1 MVGTDSASD
10 NSAPNRSA
18 PNGSAPNGSAP
29 NGRRRRS
36 FAVSVLAL
44 GMSTLLACS
53 SASGTEETTTLA
65 EAPPQVP
72 PAQIDRERVDAA
84 VGQLDGYVNDM
95 MSRTGAPGIAVA
107 VVYQDEVLYSKGFGV
122 RKVGEPDAVDTST
135 MFQLASVSKPV
146 ASSVVASLVGEG
158 KLDWDDPIRQFE
170 PQFAVAD
177 PYVTDHASFTD
188 LMSHRSGLPD
198 HAGDLLEDL
207 GYSYDDIVTRLNQ
220 VPLEPF
226 RDNYDYTNYGFSA
239 AGVAAAK
246 SQGTTWAELS
256 EQKIY
261 EPLGMTNTTSSQQ
274 DWVNAPNHA
283 YNHVLVDKNSN
294 TWEAKYVS
302 DPEGQ
307 APAGGAASSVDD
319 MAKWMRMELAGGQF
333 DGDTVVDA
341 DALQFTHQAH
351 ALANPSATPGARDS
365 YYGIGFNVGT
375 DTAGRVEVS
384 HAGAFGLGA
393 STDVVMLP
401 SEQLGIVVL
410 ANTAPVGVAETIAAQ
425 FMDYAK
431 NGELTVDWAPFVA
444 ARFEEIVE
452 HGRSETDYTDPP
464 TSAAPAKPTSAYVG
478 TYSSPFYGPAEVVGE
493 GDGLVLKIGK
503 NLESSYPLTHYDADT
518 YWFEPIGENASGP
531 TGAEF
536 TVAEG
541 APTTLTVEYLDPLG
555 LGTFTRS

>member
-1 MVGTDSASD
+1 MVGTCTPLVRARLSALTVLALGMTVLLACSSTAGTDSASNAD
-10 NSAPNRSA
+10 SNAGSETNASA
-18 PNGSAPNGSAP
+18 
-29 NGRRRRS
+29 
-36 FAVSVLAL
+36 
-44 GMSTLLACS
+44 
-53 SASGTEETTTLA
+53 LA
-65 EAPPQVP
+65 ETPPQVP
-72 PAQIDRERVDAA
+72 PASIDRAAVDAA
-84 VGQLDGYVNDM
+84 VGQLDGYVEDM
-95 MSRTGAPGIAVA
+95 MARTGAPGIAVA
-107 VVYQDEVLYSKGFGV
+107 VVHQDEVLYSKGFGV
-122 RKVGEPDAVDTST
+122 RKVGEPDPVDTST

-158 KLDWDDPIRQFE
+158 KLEWDEPIRRFE
-170 PQFAVAD
+170 PGFAVSD
-177 PYVTDHASFTD
+177 PYVTENAGFTD

-207 GYSYDDIVTRLNQ
+207 GYSYDEIIARLNQ

-256 EQKIY
+256 EEKIY

-274 DWVNAPNHA
+274 EWVDSPNHA
-283 YNHVLVDKNSN
+283 FNHVPTEPGST

-319 MAKWMRMELAGGQF
+319 MAQWIRMELAGGEY
-333 DGDTVVDA
+333 DGTTVVEPE
-341 DALQFTHQAH
+341 ALQFTHQAH
-351 ALANPSATPGARDS
+351 SLAHPAETPGARDTF
-365 YYGIGFNVGT
+365 YGIGFNVGT
-375 DTAGRVEVS
+375 DSQGRVEVS

-410 ANTAPVGVAETIAAQ
+410 ANTAPVGVSETIAAQ

-431 NGELTVDWAPFVA
+431 NGELTVDWAPFIAGQFEKMVA
-444 ARFEEIVE
+444 
-452 HGRSETDYTDPP
+452 HGRSETDYENPP
-464 TSAAPAKPTSAYVG
+464 ASTTPAREPSSYVG
-478 TYSSPFYGPAEVVGE
+478 TYTSPFYGAAEVTAE
-493 GDGLVLKIGK
+493 GDELVLKLGK
-503 NLESSYPLTHYDADT
+503 ELQSSYPLTHYDGDT
-518 YWFEPIGENASGP
+518 YWFEPVGENASGP

-536 TVAEG
+536 ALTPG

>member
-1 MVGTDSASD
+1 MVGTCTPLVRARLSALTLLALGMTVLLACSSTAGTDSASNAD
-10 NSAPNRSA
+10 SNAGSETNASA
-18 PNGSAPNGSAP
+18 
-29 NGRRRRS
+29 
-36 FAVSVLAL
+36 
-44 GMSTLLACS
+44 
-53 SASGTEETTTLA
+53 LA

-72 PAQIDRERVDAA
+72 PASIDRAAVDAA
-84 VGQLDGYVNDM
+84 VGQLDGYVEDM
-95 MSRTGAPGIAVA
+95 MARTGAPGIAVA

-122 RKVGEPDAVDTST
+122 RKVGEPDPVDAST

-158 KLDWDDPIRQFE
+158 KLEWDEPIRRFE
-170 PQFAVAD
+170 PGFAVSD
-177 PYVTDHASFTD
+177 PYVTENAGFTD

-207 GYSYDDIVTRLNQ
+207 GYSYDEIIARLNQ

-256 EQKIY
+256 EEKIY

-274 DWVNAPNHA
+274 EWVDSPNHA
-283 YNHVLVDKNSN
+283 FNHVPTEPGST

-319 MAKWMRMELAGGQF
+319 MAQWIRMELAGGEY
-333 DGDTVVDA
+333 DGTTVVEPE
-341 DALQFTHQAH
+341 ALQFTHQAH
-351 ALANPSATPGARDS
+351 SLAHPAETPGARDTF
-365 YYGIGFNVGT
+365 YGIGFNVGT
-375 DTAGRVEVS
+375 DSQGRVEVS

-410 ANTAPVGVAETIAAQ
+410 ANTAPVGVSETIAAQ

-431 NGELTVDWAPFVA
+431 NGELTVDWAPFIAGQFEKMVA
-444 ARFEEIVE
+444 
-452 HGRSETDYTDPP
+452 HGRSETDYENPP
-464 TSAAPAKPTSAYVG
+464 ASTTPAQEPSSYVG
-478 TYSSPFYGPAEVVGE
+478 TYTSPFYGAAEVTAE
-493 GDGLVLKIGK
+493 GDELVLKLGK
-503 NLESSYPLTHYDADT
+503 ELQSSYPLTHYDGDT
-518 YWFEPIGENASGP
+518 YWFEPVGENASGP

-536 TVAEG
+536 ALTPG

>member
-1 MVGTDSASD
+1 MV
-10 NSAPNRSA
+10 RSCRA
-18 PNGSAPNGSAP
+18 VHYK
-29 NGRRRRS
+29 RRHYKRRRS
-36 FAVSVLAL
+36 LAL
-44 GMSTLLACS
+44 SALAIGMSTLLACS
-53 SASGTEETTTLA
+53 STTGSSDTGSSHTDSSDTDSSETTPA
-65 EAPPQVP
+65 ETPPQVP
-72 PAQIDRERVDAA
+72 AAQIDRDAVDAA
-84 VGQLDGYVNDM
+84 IGQLDGYVDEM
-95 MSRTGAPGIAVA
+95 MARTGAPGIAVA
-107 VVYQDEVLYSKGFGV
+107 VVYQDEVLFSKGFGV
-122 RKVGEPDAVDTST
+122 RKVGEPDLVDTST

-146 ASSVVASLVGEG
+146 ASSVVASLVGDG
-158 KLDWDDPIRQFE
+158 KIEWDQPIVQFE
-170 PQFAVAD
+170 PQFTVAD
-177 PYVTDHASFTD
+177 PYVTEHASFTD

-256 EQKIY
+256 EQRIY

-274 DWVNAPNHA
+274 EWVNAPNHA
-283 YNHVLVDKNSN
+283 YNHILVDKDAG

-302 DPEGQ
+302 NPEGQ
-307 APAGGAASSVDD
+307 SPAGGAASSVDD
-319 MAKWMRMELAGGQF
+319 MAKWMRMELAGGEF
-333 DGDTVVDA
+333 DGTPIVDA

-351 ALANPSATPGARDS
+351 SFPHPAAMPGARDS
-365 YYGIGFNVGT
+365 FYGIGINVGT
-375 DTAGRVEVS
+375 DSQGRVELA

-410 ANTAPVGVAETIAAQ
+410 ANTAPIGVAETIGAQ

-444 ARFEEIVE
+444 GQFEMMIA
-452 HGRSETDYTDPP
+452 HGRSSTDYASPP
-464 TSAAPAKPTSAYVG
+464 ASAAPAKPTSAYIG
-478 TYSSPFYGPAEVVGE
+478 TYSSPFYGPAEVIA
-493 GDGLVLKIGK
+493 DGGNLVLKLGK
-503 NLESSYPLTHYDADT
+503 NLQSSYPLTHYDGDT

-531 TGAEF
+531 TGVEF

-555 LGTFTRS
+555 LGTFTRA

>member
-1 MVGTDSASD
+1 MVGTCTPLVRARLSALTVLALGMTVLLACSSTAGTDSASNAD
-10 NSAPNRSA
+10 SNAGSETNASA
-18 PNGSAPNGSAP
+18 
-29 NGRRRRS
+29 
-36 FAVSVLAL
+36 
-44 GMSTLLACS
+44 
-53 SASGTEETTTLA
+53 LA

-72 PAQIDRERVDAA
+72 PASIDRAAVDAA
-84 VGQLDGYVNDM
+84 VGQLDGYVEDM
-95 MSRTGAPGIAVA
+95 MARTGAPGIAVA

-122 RKVGEPDAVDTST
+122 RKVGEPDPVDTST

-158 KLDWDDPIRQFE
+158 KLEWDEPIRRFE
-170 PQFAVAD
+170 PGFAVSD
-177 PYVTDHASFTD
+177 PYVTENAGFTD

-207 GYSYDDIVTRLNQ
+207 GYSYDEIIARLNQ

-256 EQKIY
+256 EEKIY

-274 DWVNAPNHA
+274 EWVDSPNRA
-283 YNHVLVDKNSN
+283 FNHVPTEPGST

-319 MAKWMRMELAGGQF
+319 MAQWIRMELAGGEY
-333 DGDTVVDA
+333 DGTTVVEPE
-341 DALQFTHQAH
+341 ALQFTHQAH
-351 ALANPSATPGARDS
+351 SLAHPAETPGARDTF
-365 YYGIGFNVGT
+365 YGIGFNVGT
-375 DTAGRVEVS
+375 DSQGRVEVS

-410 ANTAPVGVAETIAAQ
+410 ANTAPVGVSETIAAQ

-431 NGELTVDWAPFVA
+431 NGELTVDWAPFIAGQFEKMVA
-444 ARFEEIVE
+444 
-452 HGRSETDYTDPP
+452 HGRSETDYENPP
-464 TSAAPAKPTSAYVG
+464 ASTTPAREPSSYVG
-478 TYSSPFYGPAEVVGE
+478 TYTSPFYGAAEVTAE
-493 GDGLVLKIGK
+493 GDELVLKLGK
-503 NLESSYPLTHYDADT
+503 ELQSSYPLTHYDGDT
-518 YWFEPIGENASGP
+518 YWFEPVGENASGP

-536 TVAEG
+536 ALTPG

>member
-1 MVGTDSASD
+1 MVGTCTPLVRARLSALTVLALGMTVLLACSSTAGTDSASNAD
-10 NSAPNRSA
+10 SNAGSETNASA
-18 PNGSAPNGSAP
+18 
-29 NGRRRRS
+29 
-36 FAVSVLAL
+36 
-44 GMSTLLACS
+44 
-53 SASGTEETTTLA
+53 LA

-72 PAQIDRERVDAA
+72 PASIDRAAVDAA
-84 VGQLDGYVNDM
+84 VGQLDGYVEDM
-95 MSRTGAPGIAVA
+95 MARTGAPGIAVA

-122 RKVGEPDAVDTST
+122 RKVGEPDPVDTNT

-158 KLDWDDPIRQFE
+158 KLDWDEPIRRFE
-170 PQFAVAD
+170 PGFAVSD
-177 PYVTDHASFTD
+177 PYVTENASFTD

-207 GYSYDDIVTRLNQ
+207 GYSYDEIIARLNQ

-274 DWVNAPNHA
+274 EWVDSPNHA
-283 YNHVLVDKNSN
+283 FNHVPTEPGST

-319 MAKWMRMELAGGQF
+319 MAQWIRMELAGGEY
-333 DGDTVVDA
+333 DGTTVVEPE
-341 DALQFTHQAH
+341 ALQFTHQAH
-351 ALANPSATPGARDS
+351 SLAHPAETPGARDTF
-365 YYGIGFNVGT
+365 YGIGFNVGT
-375 DTAGRVEVS
+375 DSQGRVEVS

-410 ANTAPVGVAETIAAQ
+410 ANTAPVGVSETIAAQ

-431 NGELTVDWAPFVA
+431 NGELTVDWAPFIA
-444 ARFEEIVE
+444 GQFEKMVE
-452 HGRSETDYTDPP
+452 HGRSETDYENPP
-464 TSAAPAKPTSAYVG
+464 GSATPAREPSSYVG
-478 TYSSPFYGPAEVVGE
+478 TYTSPFYGAAEVTAE
-493 GDGLVLKIGK
+493 GDELVLKLGK
-503 NLESSYPLTHYDADT
+503 ELQSSYPLTHYDGDT
-518 YWFEPIGENASGP
+518 YWFEPVGENASGP

-536 TVAEG
+536 ALTPG

>member
-1 MVGTDSASD
+1 MVGTCTPLVRARLSALTVLALGMTVLLACSSTAGTDSASNAD
-10 NSAPNRSA
+10 SNAGSETNASA
-18 PNGSAPNGSAP
+18 
-29 NGRRRRS
+29 
-36 FAVSVLAL
+36 
-44 GMSTLLACS
+44 
-53 SASGTEETTTLA
+53 LA

-72 PAQIDRERVDAA
+72 PASIDRAAVDAA
-84 VGQLDGYVNDM
+84 VGQLDGYVEDM
-95 MSRTGAPGIAVA
+95 MARTGAPGIAVA

-122 RKVGEPDAVDTST
+122 RKVGEPDPVDTST

-158 KLDWDDPIRQFE
+158 KLEWDEPIRRFE
-170 PQFAVAD
+170 PGFAVSD
-177 PYVTDHASFTD
+177 PYVTENASFTD

-207 GYSYDDIVTRLNQ
+207 GYSYDEIIARLNQ

-274 DWVNAPNHA
+274 EWVDSPNHA
-283 YNHVLVDKNSN
+283 FNHVLTEPGST

-319 MAKWMRMELAGGQF
+319 MAQWIRMELAGGEF
-333 DGDTVVDA
+333 DGTTVVEPE
-341 DALQFTHQAH
+341 ALQFTHQAH
-351 ALANPSATPGARDS
+351 SLAHPSETPGARDTF
-365 YYGIGFNVGT
+365 YGIGFNVGT
-375 DTAGRVEVS
+375 DSQGRVEVS

-410 ANTAPVGVAETIAAQ
+410 ANTAPVGVSETIAAQ

-431 NGELTVDWAPFVA
+431 NGELTVDWAPFIA
-444 ARFEEIVE
+444 GQFEKMVD
-452 HGRSETDYTDPP
+452 HGRSETDYENP
-464 TSAAPAKPTSAYVG
+464 SASATPAREPSSYLG
-478 TYSSPFYGPAEVVGE
+478 TYTSPFYGAAEVTAE
-493 GDGLVLKIGK
+493 GDDLVLKLGK
-503 NLESSYPLTHYDADT
+503 ELQSSYPLTHYDGDT
-518 YWFEPIGENASGP
+518 YWFEPVGENASGP

-536 TVAEG
+536 ALTPG

>member
-1 MVGTDSASD
+1 MVGTCTPLVRARLSALTLLALGMTVLLACSSTAGTDSASNAD
-10 NSAPNRSA
+10 SNAGSETNASA
-18 PNGSAPNGSAP
+18 
-29 NGRRRRS
+29 
-36 FAVSVLAL
+36 
-44 GMSTLLACS
+44 
-53 SASGTEETTTLA
+53 LA
-65 EAPPQVP
+65 ETPPQVP
-72 PAQIDRERVDAA
+72 PASIDRAAVDAA
-84 VGQLDGYVNDM
+84 VGQLDGYVEDM
-95 MSRTGAPGIAVA
+95 MARTGAPGIAVA

-122 RKVGEPDAVDTST
+122 RKVGEPDPVDTST

-158 KLDWDDPIRQFE
+158 KLEWDEPIRRFE
-170 PQFAVAD
+170 PGFAVSD
-177 PYVTDHASFTD
+177 PYVTENAGFTD

-207 GYSYDDIVTRLNQ
+207 GYSYDEIIARLNQ

-256 EQKIY
+256 EEKIY

-274 DWVNAPNHA
+274 EWVDSPNRA
-283 YNHVLVDKNSN
+283 FNHVPTEPGST

-319 MAKWMRMELAGGQF
+319 MAQWIRMELAGGEY
-333 DGDTVVDA
+333 DGTTVVEPE
-341 DALQFTHQAH
+341 ALQFTHQAH
-351 ALANPSATPGARDS
+351 SLAHPAETPGARDTF
-365 YYGIGFNVGT
+365 YGIGFNVGT
-375 DTAGRVEVS
+375 DSQGRVEVS

-410 ANTAPVGVAETIAAQ
+410 ANTAPVGVSETIAAQ

-431 NGELTVDWAPFVA
+431 NGELTVDWAPFIAGQFEKMVA
-444 ARFEEIVE
+444 
-452 HGRSETDYTDPP
+452 HGRSETDYENPP
-464 TSAAPAKPTSAYVG
+464 ASTTPAREPSSYVG
-478 TYSSPFYGPAEVVGE
+478 TYTSPFYGAAEVTAE
-493 GDGLVLKIGK
+493 GDELVLKLGK
-503 NLESSYPLTHYDADT
+503 ELQSSYPLTHYDGDT
-518 YWFEPIGENASGP
+518 YWFEPVGENASGP

-536 TVAEG
+536 ALTPG

>member
-1 MVGTDSASD
+1 MVGTCTPLVRARLSALTVLALGMTVLLACSSTAGTDSASNAD
-10 NSAPNRSA
+10 SNAGSETNASA
-18 PNGSAPNGSAP
+18 
-29 NGRRRRS
+29 
-36 FAVSVLAL
+36 
-44 GMSTLLACS
+44 
-53 SASGTEETTTLA
+53 LA
-65 EAPPQVP
+65 ETPPQVP
-72 PAQIDRERVDAA
+72 PASIDRAAVDAA
-84 VGQLDGYVNDM
+84 VGQLDGYVEDM
-95 MSRTGAPGIAVA
+95 MARTGAPGIAVA

-122 RKVGEPDAVDTST
+122 RKVGEPDPVDTST

-158 KLDWDDPIRQFE
+158 KLEWDEPIRRFE
-170 PQFAVAD
+170 PGFAVSD
-177 PYVTDHASFTD
+177 PYVTENAGFTD

-207 GYSYDDIVTRLNQ
+207 GYSYDEIIARLNQ

-256 EQKIY
+256 EEKIY

-274 DWVNAPNHA
+274 EWVDSPNRA
-283 YNHVLVDKNSN
+283 FNHVPTEPGST

-319 MAKWMRMELAGGQF
+319 MAQWIRMELAGGEY
-333 DGDTVVDA
+333 DGTTVVEPE
-341 DALQFTHQAH
+341 ALQFTHQAH
-351 ALANPSATPGARDS
+351 SLAHPAETPGARDTF
-365 YYGIGFNVGT
+365 YGIGFNVGT
-375 DTAGRVEVS
+375 DSQGRVEVS

-410 ANTAPVGVAETIAAQ
+410 ANTAPVGVSETIAAQ

-431 NGELTVDWAPFVA
+431 NGDLTVDWAPFIAGQFEKMVA
-444 ARFEEIVE
+444 
-452 HGRSETDYTDPP
+452 HGRSETDYENPP
-464 TSAAPAKPTSAYVG
+464 ASTTPAREPSSYVG
-478 TYSSPFYGPAEVVGE
+478 TYTSPFYGAAEVTAE
-493 GDGLVLKIGK
+493 GDELVLKLGK
-503 NLESSYPLTHYDADT
+503 ELQSSYPLTHYDGDT
-518 YWFEPIGENASGP
+518 YWFEPVGENASGP

-536 TVAEG
+536 ALTPG

>member
-1 MVGTDSASD
+1 MSALTLLALGMTVLLACSSTAGTDSASNAD
-10 NSAPNRSA
+10 SNAGSETNASA
-18 PNGSAPNGSAP
+18 
-29 NGRRRRS
+29 
-36 FAVSVLAL
+36 
-44 GMSTLLACS
+44 
-53 SASGTEETTTLA
+53 LA
-65 EAPPQVP
+65 ETPPQVP
-72 PAQIDRERVDAA
+72 PASIDRAAVDAA
-84 VGQLDGYVNDM
+84 VGQLDGYVEDM
-95 MSRTGAPGIAVA
+95 MARTGAPGIAVA
-107 VVYQDEVLYSKGFGV
+107 VVYHDEVLYSKGFGV
-122 RKVGEPDAVDTST
+122 RKVGEPDPVDTST

-158 KLDWDDPIRQFE
+158 KLEWDEPIRRFE
-170 PQFAVAD
+170 PGFAVSD
-177 PYVTDHASFTD
+177 PYVTENAGFTD

-207 GYSYDDIVTRLNQ
+207 GYSYDEIIARLNQ

-256 EQKIY
+256 EEKIY

-274 DWVNAPNHA
+274 EWVDSPNHA
-283 YNHVLVDKNSN
+283 FNHVPTEPGST

-319 MAKWMRMELAGGQF
+319 MAQWIRMELAGGEY
-333 DGDTVVDA
+333 DGTTVVEPE
-341 DALQFTHQAH
+341 ALQFTHQAH
-351 ALANPSATPGARDS
+351 SLAHPAETPGARDTF
-365 YYGIGFNVGT
+365 YGIGFNVGT
-375 DTAGRVEVS
+375 DSQGRVEVS

-410 ANTAPVGVAETIAAQ
+410 ANTAPVGVSETIAAQ

-431 NGELTVDWAPFVA
+431 NGELTVDWAPFIAGQFEKMVA
-444 ARFEEIVE
+444 
-452 HGRSETDYTDPP
+452 HGRSETDYENPP
-464 TSAAPAKPTSAYVG
+464 ASTTPAREPSSYVG
-478 TYSSPFYGPAEVVGE
+478 TYTSPFYGTAEVTAE
-493 GDGLVLKIGK
+493 GDELVLKLGK
-503 NLESSYPLTHYDADT
+503 ELQSSYPLTHYDGDT
-518 YWFEPIGENASGP
+518 YWFEPVGENASGP

-536 TVAEG
+536 ALTPG

>member
-1 MVGTDSASD
+1 MVGTCTPLVRARLSALTVLALGMTVLLACSSTAGTDSASNAD
-10 NSAPNRSA
+10 SNAGSETNASA
-18 PNGSAPNGSAP
+18 
-29 NGRRRRS
+29 
-36 FAVSVLAL
+36 
-44 GMSTLLACS
+44 
-53 SASGTEETTTLA
+53 LA
-65 EAPPQVP
+65 ETPPQVP
-72 PAQIDRERVDAA
+72 PASIDRAAVDAA
-84 VGQLDGYVNDM
+84 VGQLDGYVEDM
-95 MSRTGAPGIAVA
+95 MARTGAPGIAVA

-122 RKVGEPDAVDTST
+122 RKVGEPDPVDTST

-158 KLDWDDPIRQFE
+158 KLEWDEPIRRFE
-170 PQFAVAD
+170 PGFAVSD
-177 PYVTDHASFTD
+177 PYVTENAGFTD

-207 GYSYDDIVTRLNQ
+207 GYSYDEIIARLNQ

-256 EQKIY
+256 EEKIY

-274 DWVNAPNHA
+274 EWVDSPNRA
-283 YNHVLVDKNSN
+283 FNHVPTEPGST

-319 MAKWMRMELAGGQF
+319 MAQWIRMELAGGEY
-333 DGDTVVDA
+333 DGTTVVEPE
-341 DALQFTHQAH
+341 ALQFTHQAH
-351 ALANPSATPGARDS
+351 SLAHPAETPGARDTF
-365 YYGIGFNVGT
+365 YGIGFNVGT
-375 DTAGRVEVS
+375 DSQGRVEVS

-410 ANTAPVGVAETIAAQ
+410 ANTAPVGVSETIAAQ

-431 NGELTVDWAPFVA
+431 NGELTVDWAPFIAGQFEKMVA
-444 ARFEEIVE
+444 
-452 HGRSETDYTDPP
+452 HGRSETDYENPP
-464 TSAAPAKPTSAYVG
+464 ASTTPAREPSSYVG
-478 TYSSPFYGPAEVVGE
+478 TYTSPFYGAAEVTAE
-493 GDGLVLKIGK
+493 GDELVLKLGK
-503 NLESSYPLTHYDADT
+503 ELQSSYPLTHYDGDT
-518 YWFEPIGENASGP
+518 YWFEPVGENASGP

-536 TVAEG
+536 ALTPG

>member
-1 MVGTDSASD
+1 MSALTLLALGMTVLLACSSTAGTDSASNAD
-10 NSAPNRSA
+10 SNAGSETNASA
-18 PNGSAPNGSAP
+18 
-29 NGRRRRS
+29 
-36 FAVSVLAL
+36 
-44 GMSTLLACS
+44 
-53 SASGTEETTTLA
+53 LA
-65 EAPPQVP
+65 ETPPQVP
-72 PAQIDRERVDAA
+72 PASIDRAAVDAA
-84 VGQLDGYVNDM
+84 VGQLDGYVEDM
-95 MSRTGAPGIAVA
+95 MARTGAPGIAVA

-122 RKVGEPDAVDTST
+122 RKVGEPDPVDTST

-158 KLDWDDPIRQFE
+158 KLEWDEPIRRFE
-170 PQFAVAD
+170 PGFAVSD
-177 PYVTDHASFTD
+177 PYVTENAGFTD

-207 GYSYDDIVTRLNQ
+207 GYSYDEIIARLNQ

-256 EQKIY
+256 EEKIY

-274 DWVNAPNHA
+274 EWVDSPNHA
-283 YNHVLVDKNSN
+283 FNHVPTEPGST

-319 MAKWMRMELAGGQF
+319 MAQWIRMELAGGEY
-333 DGDTVVDA
+333 DGTTVVEPE
-341 DALQFTHQAH
+341 ALQFTHQAH
-351 ALANPSATPGARDS
+351 SLAHPAETPGARDTF
-365 YYGIGFNVGT
+365 YGIGFNVGT
-375 DTAGRVEVS
+375 DSQGRVEVS

-410 ANTAPVGVAETIAAQ
+410 ANTAPVGVSETIAAQ

-431 NGELTVDWAPFVA
+431 NGELTVDWAPFIAGQFEKMVA
-444 ARFEEIVE
+444 
-452 HGRSETDYTDPP
+452 HGRSETDYENPP
-464 TSAAPAKPTSAYVG
+464 ASTTPAREPSSYVG
-478 TYSSPFYGPAEVVGE
+478 TYTSPFYGTAEVTAE
-493 GDGLVLKIGK
+493 GDELVLKLGK
-503 NLESSYPLTHYDADT
+503 ELQSSYPLTHYDGDT
-518 YWFEPIGENASGP
+518 YWFEPVGENASGP

-536 TVAEG
+536 ALTPG

>member
-1 MVGTDSASD
+1 MVGTCTPLVRARLSALTVLALGMTVLLACSSTAGTDSASNAD
-10 NSAPNRSA
+10 SNAGSETNASA
-18 PNGSAPNGSAP
+18 
-29 NGRRRRS
+29 
-36 FAVSVLAL
+36 
-44 GMSTLLACS
+44 
-53 SASGTEETTTLA
+53 LA

-72 PAQIDRERVDAA
+72 PASIDRAAVDAA
-84 VGQLDGYVNDM
+84 VGQLDGYVEDM
-95 MSRTGAPGIAVA
+95 MARTGAPGIAVA

-122 RKVGEPDAVDTST
+122 RKVGEPDPVDTNT

-158 KLDWDDPIRQFE
+158 KLEWDEPIRRFE
-170 PQFAVAD
+170 PGFAVSD
-177 PYVTDHASFTD
+177 PYVTENAGFTD

-207 GYSYDDIVTRLNQ
+207 GYSYDEIIARLNQ

-256 EQKIY
+256 EEKIY

-274 DWVNAPNHA
+274 EWVDSPNRA
-283 YNHVLVDKNSN
+283 FNHVPTEPGST

-319 MAKWMRMELAGGQF
+319 MAQWIRMELAGGEY
-333 DGDTVVDA
+333 DGTTVVEPE
-341 DALQFTHQAH
+341 ALQFTHQAH
-351 ALANPSATPGARDS
+351 SLAHPAETPGARDTF
-365 YYGIGFNVGT
+365 YGIGFNVGT
-375 DTAGRVEVS
+375 DSQGRVEVS

-410 ANTAPVGVAETIAAQ
+410 ANTAPVGVSETIAAQ

-431 NGELTVDWAPFVA
+431 NGELTVDWAPFIAGQFEKMVA
-444 ARFEEIVE
+444 
-452 HGRSETDYTDPP
+452 HGRSETDYENPP
-464 TSAAPAKPTSAYVG
+464 ASTTPAREPSSYVG
-478 TYSSPFYGPAEVVGE
+478 TYTSPFYGAAEVTAE
-493 GDGLVLKIGK
+493 GDELVLKLGK
-503 NLESSYPLTHYDADT
+503 ELQSSYPLTHYDGDT
-518 YWFEPIGENASGP
+518 YWFEPVGENASGP

-536 TVAEG
+536 ALTPG

>member
-1 MVGTDSASD
+1 MVGTCTPLVRARLSALTVLALGMTVLLACSSTAGTDSASNAD
-10 NSAPNRSA
+10 SNA
-18 PNGSAPNGSAP
+18 G
-29 NGRRRRS
+29 
-36 FAVSVLAL
+36 
-44 GMSTLLACS
+44 
-53 SASGTEETTTLA
+53 SGTNASALA
-65 EAPPQVP
+65 DTPPQVP
-72 PAQIDRERVDAA
+72 PASIDRAAVDAA
-84 VGQLDGYVNDM
+84 VGQLDGYVEDM
-95 MSRTGAPGIAVA
+95 MARTGAPGIAVA

-122 RKVGEPDAVDTST
+122 RKVGEPDPVDTST

-158 KLDWDDPIRQFE
+158 KLEWDEPIRRFE
-170 PQFAVAD
+170 PGFAVSD
-177 PYVTDHASFTD
+177 PYVTENAGFTD

-207 GYSYDDIVTRLNQ
+207 GYSYDEIIARLNQ

-256 EQKIY
+256 EEKIY

-274 DWVNAPNHA
+274 EWVDSPNRA
-283 YNHVLVDKNSN
+283 FNHVPTEPGST

-319 MAKWMRMELAGGQF
+319 MAQWIRMELAGGEY
-333 DGDTVVDA
+333 DGTTVVEPE
-341 DALQFTHQAH
+341 ALQFTHQAH
-351 ALANPSATPGARDS
+351 SLAHPAETPGARDTF
-365 YYGIGFNVGT
+365 YGIGFNVGT
-375 DTAGRVEVS
+375 DSQGRVEVS

-410 ANTAPVGVAETIAAQ
+410 ANTAPVGVSETIAAQ

-431 NGELTVDWAPFVA
+431 NGELTVDWAPFIA
-444 ARFEEIVE
+444 GQFEKMLA
-452 HGRSETDYTDPP
+452 HGRSETDYENPP
-464 TSAAPAKPTSAYVG
+464 ASTTPAREPSSYVG
-478 TYSSPFYGPAEVVGE
+478 TYTSPFYGAAEVTAE
-493 GDGLVLKIGK
+493 GDELVLKLGK
-503 NLESSYPLTHYDADT
+503 ELQSSYPLTHYDGDT
-518 YWFEPIGENASGP
+518 YWFEPVGENASGP

-536 TVAEG
+536 ALTPG

>member
-1 MVGTDSASD
+1 MVGTCTPLVRARMSALTLLALGMTVLLACSSTAGTDSASNAD
-10 NSAPNRSA
+10 SNAGSETNASA
-18 PNGSAPNGSAP
+18 
-29 NGRRRRS
+29 
-36 FAVSVLAL
+36 
-44 GMSTLLACS
+44 
-53 SASGTEETTTLA
+53 LA
-65 EAPPQVP
+65 ETPPQVP
-72 PAQIDRERVDAA
+72 PASIDRAAVDAA
-84 VGQLDGYVNDM
+84 VGQLDGYVEDM
-95 MSRTGAPGIAVA
+95 MARTGAPGIAVA

-122 RKVGEPDAVDTST
+122 RKVGEPDPVDTST

-158 KLDWDDPIRQFE
+158 KLEWDEPIRRFE
-170 PQFAVAD
+170 PGFAVSD
-177 PYVTDHASFTD
+177 PYVTENAGFTD

-207 GYSYDDIVTRLNQ
+207 GYSYDEIIARLNQ

-256 EQKIY
+256 EEKIY

-274 DWVNAPNHA
+274 EWVDSPNHA
-283 YNHVLVDKNSN
+283 FNHVPTEPGST

-319 MAKWMRMELAGGQF
+319 MAQWIRMELAGGEY
-333 DGDTVVDA
+333 DGTTVVEPE
-341 DALQFTHQAH
+341 ALQFTHQAH
-351 ALANPSATPGARDS
+351 SLAHPAETPGARDTF
-365 YYGIGFNVGT
+365 YGIGFNVGT
-375 DTAGRVEVS
+375 DSQGRVEVS

-410 ANTAPVGVAETIAAQ
+410 ANTAPVGVSETIAAQ

-431 NGELTVDWAPFVA
+431 NGELTVDWAPFIA
-444 ARFEEIVE
+444 GQFEKMVE
-452 HGRSETDYTDPP
+452 HGRSETDYENPP
-464 TSAAPAKPTSAYVG
+464 ASTTPAREPSSYVG
-478 TYSSPFYGPAEVVGE
+478 TYTSPFYGAAEVTAE
-493 GDGLVLKIGK
+493 GDELGLKLGK
-503 NLESSYPLTHYDADT
+503 ELQSSYPLTHYDGDT
-518 YWFEPIGENASGP
+518 YWFEPVGENASGP

-536 TVAEG
+536 ALTPG

>member
-1 MVGTDSASD
+1 MVGTCTPLVRARMSALTLLALGMTVLLACSSTAGTDSASNAD
-10 NSAPNRSA
+10 SNAGSETNASA
-18 PNGSAPNGSAP
+18 
-29 NGRRRRS
+29 
-36 FAVSVLAL
+36 
-44 GMSTLLACS
+44 
-53 SASGTEETTTLA
+53 LA
-65 EAPPQVP
+65 ETPPQVP
-72 PAQIDRERVDAA
+72 PASIDRAAVDAA
-84 VGQLDGYVNDM
+84 VGQLDGYVEDM
-95 MSRTGAPGIAVA
+95 MARTGAPGIAVA

-122 RKVGEPDAVDTST
+122 RKVGEPDPVDTST

-158 KLDWDDPIRQFE
+158 KLEWDEPIRRFE
-170 PQFAVAD
+170 PGFAVSD
-177 PYVTDHASFTD
+177 PYVTENAGFTD

-207 GYSYDDIVTRLNQ
+207 GYSYDEIIARLNQ

-256 EQKIY
+256 EEKIY

-274 DWVNAPNHA
+274 EWVDSPNHA
-283 YNHVLVDKNSN
+283 FNHVPTEPGST

-319 MAKWMRMELAGGQF
+319 MAQWIRMELAGGEY
-333 DGDTVVDA
+333 DGTTVVEPE
-341 DALQFTHQAH
+341 ALQFTHQAH
-351 ALANPSATPGARDS
+351 SLAHPAETPGARDTF
-365 YYGIGFNVGT
+365 YGIGFNVGT
-375 DTAGRVEVS
+375 DSQGRVEVS

-410 ANTAPVGVAETIAAQ
+410 ANTAPVGVSETIAAQ

-431 NGELTVDWAPFVA
+431 NGELTVDWAPFIAGQFEKMVA
-444 ARFEEIVE
+444 
-452 HGRSETDYTDPP
+452 HGRSETDYENPP
-464 TSAAPAKPTSAYVG
+464 ASTTPAREPSSYVG
-478 TYSSPFYGPAEVVGE
+478 TYTSPFYGTAEVTAE
-493 GDGLVLKIGK
+493 GDELVLKLGK
-503 NLESSYPLTHYDADT
+503 ELQSSYPLTHYDGDT
-518 YWFEPIGENASGP
+518 YWFEPVGENASGP

-536 TVAEG
+536 ALTPG